1 MTNAVTNK
9 IFTLTLPKTAITIFF
24 SILLYSTVYSQ
35 VELNLQGGYLLLS
48 NIPTNKGDIIMKDN
62 PDYGLGLK
70 INIDKELSAEVSWSM
85 QNSSG
90 DLRTFKG
97 ERIFLSDA
105 TIHHFLAGAVYET
118 MYGKIRPIGLVS
130 AGVTLLHPTNNKF
143 ENAVRFTI
151 ALGVGGKFY
160 LSDRFGLRLQAR
172 LILPMQFTEGG
183 FWCGT
188 GGCGTYVGS
197 WTQFIQGD
205 FSGGIFVRLGK

>member
-1 MTNAVTNK
+1 MVKKVINNFLV
-9 IFTLTLPKTAITIFF
+9 LSLPKFITTIIF
-24 SILLYSTVYSQ
+24 SVLVYSTIYSQ
-35 VELNLQGGYLLLS
+35 VELNVQGGYLLLS
-48 NIPTNKGDIIMKDN
+48 NIPTNRGDIIMKDN

-70 INIDKELSAEVSWSM
+70 IDIENELSAEVSWSM
-85 QNSSG
+85 QNTSG

-105 TIHHFLAGAVYET
+105 TIHHFLAGAVYEPI
-118 MYGKIRPIGLVS
+118 YGKIRPIGLISVG
-130 AGVTLLHPTNNKF
+130 ATLLHPTNKKF
-143 ENAVRFTI
+143 NDAVRFTI
-151 ALGVGGKFY
+151 AMGIGGKFY
-160 LSDRFGLRLQAR
+160 LSDRFGLRFQGR

-183 FWCGT
+183 FWCST

>member
-1 MTNAVTNK
+1 MEKKVINNFMV
-9 IFTLTLPKTAITIFF
+9 LSLPKCITTIIF
-24 SILLYSTVYSQ
+24 SLLIYSTIYSQ

-48 NIPTNKGDIIMKDN
+48 DIPTNRGDIIMKSN

-70 INIDKELSAEVSWSM
+70 FNIENELSAEVSWSM
-85 QNSSG
+85 QKTSG
-90 DLRTFKG
+90 TLRTFKG

-118 MYGKIRPIGLVS
+118 MYGNIRPIGLVS
-130 AGVTLLHPTNNKF
+130 VGATLLHPTNKNF

-160 LSDRFGLRLQAR
+160 LSDRFGIRLQGR
-172 LILPMQFTEGG
+172 LILPMQFNEGG
-183 FWCGT
+183 FWCST
-188 GGCGTYVGS
+188 GGCGTYIGS